1 MGILLWQKLKEPI
14 KEQEQKEVIPNLV
27 VKEVEELN
35 KPGKN
40 NPLFH
45 NFFLNFKLIFT

>member
-27 VKEVEELN
+27 VKEEEELN

-40 NPLFH
+40 NPLFS
-45 NFFLNFKLIFT
+45 

>member
-1 MGILLWQKLKEPI
+1 MAKVKGTNKRTRAK
-14 KEQEQKEVIPNLV
+14 KVIPNLV

-45 NFFLNFKLIFT
+45 NFF

>member
-1 MGILLWQKLKEPI
+1 MAKVKGTNKRTRAKRSYT
-14 KEQEQKEVIPNLV
+14 NLV

-45 NFFLNFKLIFT
+45 NFFFKF